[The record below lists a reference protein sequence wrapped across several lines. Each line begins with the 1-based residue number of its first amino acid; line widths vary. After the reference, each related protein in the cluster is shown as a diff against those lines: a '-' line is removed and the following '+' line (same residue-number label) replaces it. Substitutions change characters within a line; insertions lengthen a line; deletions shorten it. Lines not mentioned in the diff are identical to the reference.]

1 VNSAVLEVLEVIAQH
16 QKLALRDVISRTR
29 KAGVEF
35 RTETNHSFTGEP
47 KEDLVLLGY
56 AYQGLFYPWTD
67 EGNRKLLPGL
77 VMGTA
82 TPADRVVEKAP
93 EKAVVPT

>member
-1 VNSAVLEVLEVIAQH
+1 MNSAVLEVLEVIADH
-16 QKLALRDVISRTR
+16 NKLSVRDIISRTR
-29 KAGVEF
+29 KAGIEF

-56 AYQGLFYPWTD
+56 AYQGFFYNWTD
-67 EGNRKLLPGL
+67 EGNKKLLPGL

-82 TPADRVVEKAP
+82 TPEKPPEIVP